1 MTAHKAAGGRVKQ
14 TKETSPHKRILRRA
28 EVTMRTGLSN
38 TSIYREIQAGR
49 FPKPVAL
56 GRRAVG
62 WIESELD
69 QWLEARS
76 RARDE

>member
-1 MTAHKAAGGRVKQ
+1 MKQSKEAG
-14 TKETSPHKRILRRA
+14 PHKRILRRA

-38 TSIYREIQAGR
+38 TSVYREIQAGR

-62 WIESELD
+62 WIEGEVDAWLD
-69 QWLEARS
+69 ARA

>member
-1 MTAHKAAGGRVKQ
+1 MKSKV
-14 TKETSPHKRILRRA
+14 SDPHKRILRRA

-38 TSIYREIQAGR
+38 TSIHREIQAGR
-49 FPKPVAL
+49 FPKQISL

-62 WIESELD
+62 WVEAEVD
-69 QWLEARS
+69 AWLEARM

>member
-1 MTAHKAAGGRVKQ
+1 MKQPKA
-14 TKETSPHKRILRRA
+14 SDPHKRILRRA

-38 TSIYREIQAGR
+38 TSIHREVQAGR
-49 FPKPVAL
+49 FPKQVAL

-62 WIESELD
+62 WIESEVD
-69 QWLEARS
+69 AWLEARM